1 MRKNKAI
8 INTLS
13 SILLQ
18 ITIIICGL
26 IIPKRIIMVFGSD
39 VNGIITSITK
49 FLSLIILMESG
60 FGVVI
65 KSLLFKP
72 IANKDTKQVEKIIKA
87 SEKIFKKI
95 SYAFIIYVLFLCI
108 ILPHFFKNQFSSWY
122 TLSLIVIIMI
132 STFAEYYIGMTYKLF
147 LQASQKGYIDSI
159 IQIITYI
166 INTII
171 ILALLKI
178 KSNIQLIKGITALIY
193 VIRPIL
199 LKIYVKN
206 KYNINIKNIKE
217 EIVLKEK
224 WDGLAQHIAYVIH
237 TNTDILILSL
247 CTRISEVSVYSI
259 YIMII
264 DGVKKLIQSL
274 DNGIEATFGDMI
286 AKNENEILNKSFK
299 KYEGIYLS
307 VSTIAFVS
315 VYFLIVPFVKIY
327 TRGISD
333 VSYIRPA
340 FASIIVI
347 AEFIFIIRQL
357 YYGLVKVSG
366 DFKQTRNG
374 AIIEAIINILI
385 SLILVWK
392 YGITGVAIG
401 TLVAMII
408 RTIEI
413 ICYTNKKILK
423 RSIYYSIKR
432 IIIIIIEFIIT
443 YLLLKIINLNEV
455 NNTYEW
461 IKNAFIVTGIT
472 TIIVISLNSIA
483 FKENVKEIINFLF
496 GRKRNEK

>member
-1 MRKNKAI
+1 MRKHRAL
-8 INTLS
+8 INTFT

-18 ITIIICGL
+18 ITVIICGL

-72 IANKDTKQVEKIIKA
+72 IANKDKKQVEKILKA
-87 SEKIFKKI
+87 SEKVFRKI
-95 SYAFIIYVLFLCI
+95 SYVFVIYVLFLCI
-108 ILPHFFKNQFSSWY
+108 LLPHFFKNQFSTWY

-132 STFAEYYIGMTYKLF
+132 STFAEYYIGMTYKLY
-147 LQASQKGYIDSI
+147 LQASQKGNIDSI

-166 INTII
+166 LNTVV
-171 ILALLKI
+171 ILVLLKI
-178 KSNIQLIKGITALIY
+178 KANIQLIKGITALIY
-193 VIRPIL
+193 VLRPIL
-199 LKIYVKN
+199 LKLYVNN
-206 KYNINIKNIKE
+206 KCKINLTNIKE
-217 EIVLKEK
+217 DIVIKEK

-237 TNTDILILSL
+237 SNTDIIILSL
-247 CTRISEVSVYSI
+247 CTKISEVSVYSI
-259 YIMII
+259 YLLII
-264 DGVKKLIQSL
+264 ESVKKVIQSI

-307 VSTIAFVS
+307 ISTIAFVS
-315 VYFLIVPFVKIY
+315 MYFLIVPFVKIY
-327 TRGISD
+327 TKEISD
-333 VSYIRPA
+333 VSYIRPV

-374 AIIEAIINILI
+374 AIIEAIINISI
-385 SLILVWK
+385 SIILVWK
-392 YGITGVAIG
+392 LGIIGVAIG
-401 TLVAMII
+401 TLIAMII

-413 ICYTNKKILK
+413 ICYTNKRILK

-432 IIIIIIEFIIT
+432 IIIIVIEFIIT
-443 YLLLKIINLNEV
+443 YFLLKIISLNEV
-455 NNTYEW
+455 NDIYEW
-461 IKNAFIVTGIT
+461 IKNAFIVTSIT
-472 TIIVISLNSIA
+472 TIIVISINSIA